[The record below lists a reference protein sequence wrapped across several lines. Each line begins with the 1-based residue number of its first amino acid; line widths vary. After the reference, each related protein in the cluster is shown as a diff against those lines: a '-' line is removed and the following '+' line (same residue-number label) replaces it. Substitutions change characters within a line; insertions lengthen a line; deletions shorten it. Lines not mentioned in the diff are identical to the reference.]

1 MTTEIEAAAQQAAK
15 QEPAPKPAPQLSVQ
29 MGWRSAVFQAAL
41 VVLGVVLGLAVTQ
54 WQTDAAQ
61 QAEAHHALD
70 GIMEE
75 IGANHTAVKEA
86 RAYHDEKLKIL
97 AEAQKANTPL
107 DIRSFDRGF
116 VAPAQLSNAAWT
128 SASEVGALAHLPF
141 DKVLSLSKVY
151 SSQAAYMQQQVT
163 AGNIIYTEIFAEGSQ
178 GMLNHGPGLRSLIAT
193 FQYREQQL
201 EAAYAAA
208 LGEHTATMQEDV
220 R

>member
-1 MTTEIEAAAQQAAK
+1 MTTEIEAAAKQA
-15 QEPAPKPAPQLSVQ
+15 EPAPLQPAAPQTMSVR
-29 MGWRSAVFQAAL
+29 MGWRSAMFQAAL
-41 VVLGVVLGLAVTQ
+41 VILGVVLGLAVTQ

-61 QAEAHHALD
+61 KSEAHHALD

-75 IGANHTAVKEA
+75 LGANHAAVKEA
-86 RAYHDEKLKIL
+86 RAYHDEKLVIL
-97 AEAQKANTPL
+97 AEAQKSNTPL

-116 VAPAQLSNAAWT
+116 VSPAQLSNAAWT

-151 SSQAAYMQQQVT
+151 SAQASYMQQQIT
-163 AGNIIYTEIFAEGSQ
+163 AGNIIYGQIFAEGSQ

-201 EAAYAAA
+201 ETAYATA
-208 LGEHTATMQEDV
+208 LGQHTATMPENV